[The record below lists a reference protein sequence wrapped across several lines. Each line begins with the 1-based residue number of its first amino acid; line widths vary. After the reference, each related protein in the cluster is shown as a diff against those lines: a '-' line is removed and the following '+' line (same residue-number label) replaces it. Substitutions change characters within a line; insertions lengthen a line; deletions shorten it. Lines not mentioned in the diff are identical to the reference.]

1 MLKIIPLLS
10 DPASHGGDAS
20 DSFDVIAPSMP
31 GYGFSDRPTQRG
43 MSPIR
48 IAELWHTLMTEGL
61 GYESFVAQGG
71 DWGAQITTTLGL
83 NFPQT
88 VSGIHL
94 NMAGGGSPIPPE
106 RRAIRR

>member
-43 MSPIR
+43 MSPP
-48 IAELWHTLMTEGL
+48 A
-61 GYESFVAQGG
+61 
-71 DWGAQITTTLGL
+71 
-83 NFPQT
+83 
-88 VSGIHL
+88 
-94 NMAGGGSPIPPE
+94 
-106 RRAIRR
+106 